1 MGALSL
7 VYMDDN
13 DQITPWQADE
23 QRWSSLMAQSH
34 QGNKAAYAQLLSD
47 LSGALTRYLQTQ
59 FGQFELIEDCV
70 QECLLAVHKARHT
83 YDPKRDFRP
92 WLFTI
97 ARHKTIDVLRQ
108 SHRHL
113 GINTAIEGVDDMSV
127 EGFNRL
133 LDGAKM
139 MLRLSSDH
147 REVLVMTK
155 YFGLTTVEVAASL
168 GISESAVKARLRR
181 GLKNIQTVWEAE
193 SIYR

>member
-1 MGALSL
+1 MQERNQT
-7 VYMDDN
+7 VR
-13 DQITPWQADE
+13 WQADE
-23 QRWSSLMAQSH
+23 KRWSALMAASH
-34 QGNKAAYAQLLSD
+34 LGDKVAYAQLLSELTD
-47 LSGALTRYLQTQ
+47 ALTGYLHKQ

-92 WLFTI
+92 WFFTI

-108 SHRHL
+108 SSRHMGTVSEMVL
-113 GINTAIEGVDDMSV
+113 DPVDDVSAD
-127 EGFNRL
+127 GFNRL

-139 MLRLSSDH
+139 MLRLSADH

-155 YFGLTTVEVAASL
+155 YLGLTTLEVSASL

-181 GLKNIQTVWEAE
+181 GLKRIQEVWDAE
-193 SIYR
+193 SIYP